1 MSAGDKSPQARAAKI
16 AQRFWQQEADAM
28 HAALVKHVDSL
39 VGCTEGSPEGA
50 ELERLADV
58 IEAYEAKRW
67 PSGKVAAG
75 KGEE

>member
-39 VGCTEGSPEGA
+39 VGCTEARPKSQNLNA
-50 ELERLADV
+50 SLM
-58 IEAYEAKRW
+58 
-67 PSGKVAAG
+67 
-75 KGEE
+75 